1 MKEKCKKQQKKNKPR
16 QKGARGAEA
25 KLKEL
30 LFVMGSDK

>member
-16 QKGARGAEA
+16 QKEQGGAEA